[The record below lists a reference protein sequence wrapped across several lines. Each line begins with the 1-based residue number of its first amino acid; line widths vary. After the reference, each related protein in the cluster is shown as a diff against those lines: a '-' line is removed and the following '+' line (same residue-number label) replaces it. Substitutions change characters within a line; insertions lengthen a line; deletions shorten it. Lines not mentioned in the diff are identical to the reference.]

1 MEIVKEELLN
11 SILETEDQD
20 DLDLDKAVKN
30 TKESKEAVKIIKKY
44 EEILENQNKRIINI
58 ERTPW
63 EHMGKQ
69 GQLLKRFKEEDGFFA
84 LMGLSHSYAYFKI
97 RLHNFLLK

>member
-20 DLDLDKAVKN
+20 DLDLHKAVKN

-69 GQLLKRFKEEDGFFA
+69 GQLLK
-84 LMGLSHSYAYFKI
+84 
-97 RLHNFLLK
+97 

>member
-69 GQLLKRFKEEDGFFA
+69 GQLLKQFKEEGGFFA
-84 LMGLSHSYAYFKI
+84 MVGLSHLYAYFKI